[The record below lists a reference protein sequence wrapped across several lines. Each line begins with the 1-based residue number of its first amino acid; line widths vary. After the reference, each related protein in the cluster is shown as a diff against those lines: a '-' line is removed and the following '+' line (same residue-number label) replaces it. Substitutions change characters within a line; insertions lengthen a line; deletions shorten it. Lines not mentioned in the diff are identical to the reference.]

1 AGYMWV
7 AFFNIDNN
15 EQEIWY
21 WSPEDRKATTSVDT
35 YKPLKKWRVPDLGG
49 GNASCLLPL
58 RASGNKNV
66 IVITVRDNNKTIKV
80 IDHKG
85 TIDNQRDDHIYSF
98 TRNIYDQDGNKFDCT
113 YYRTFYEDQSTGNVW
128 VGTDAGVFFFNPSA
142 LNDSG
147 DTRINRVKVPRN
159 DGTSFADYLL
169 DGSCI
174 NMITADGQGRKWFAT
189 NGGGLTCTS
198 PNGTQILKTYTT
210 ENSDLPSDQVY
221 GICYNPANNSMMI
234 STDSGLAELLLSEA
248 SVESDGDEKAV
259 AYPNPVRPD
268 YYGYVNIEGLEE
280 GSLVKITDSAGNLVK
295 ELGFADDGTIRWDV
309 TNLNNKRVRS
319 GVYYVLASGGPESSG
334 FSAATKI
341 LVVN

>member
-1 AGYMWV
+1 M
-7 AFFNIDNN
+7 
-15 EQEIWY
+15 
-21 WSPEDRKATTSVDT
+21 
-35 YKPLKKWRVPDLGG
+35 
-49 GNASCLLPL
+49 
-58 RASGNKNV
+58 
-66 IVITVRDNNKTIKV
+66 
-80 IDHKG
+80 
-85 TIDNQRDDHIYSF
+85 
-98 TRNIYDQDGNKFDCT
+98 
-113 YYRTFYEDQSTGNVW
+113 
-128 VGTDAGVFFFNPSA
+128 
-142 LNDSG
+142 
-147 DTRINRVKVPRN
+147 KVPRN

-210 ENSDLPSDQVY
+210 DNSDLPSDQVY

-248 SVESDGDEKAV
+248 SVESDGDDKAV

-295 ELGFADDGTIRWDV
+295 ELGFGDDGTIRWDV